1 MVEKMVSARRM
12 AFVALALGC
21 LIGCNT
27 NSTPGPAGDGSTGA
41 NAGDKRRIILLTN
54 GYSDFWKAAETGL
67 QAAAK
72 DFGLAAAGLEATFMA
87 NDGTN
92 EGQLD
97 KLRQIATQSDVAA
110 VGISVTDR
118 DNVAIADELRALRKK
133 GVKVIAIDSDLNENL
148 RDARYAFV
156 GSNNLAGG
164 RLLGTAARLLRP
176 DGGEYVTFVGRT
188 GAHNAIQRVDGFAE
202 GAGKNFVAKDNM
214 GDEIDMSK
222 AKENVRNAIRNHP
235 DLKFLVGIWSYNA
248 GKIVDV
254 VQDQNARDKF
264 TIVCFDADQDAIQHT
279 EAGLIDVLVVQNPY
293 RMGYDGVRL
302 MKALIE
308 DDQAVLDEM
317 LHQAGVD
324 GDRTIDT
331 GLKVVIPDDDSPLTA
346 DQFGDDIEFFKL
358 KDFRLWLD
366 KYGLKSS

>member
-1 MVEKMVSARRM
+1 
-12 AFVALALGC
+12 
-21 LIGCNT
+21 
-27 NSTPGPAGDGSTGA
+27 
-41 NAGDKRRIILLTN
+41 
-54 GYSDFWKAAETGL
+54 
-67 QAAAK
+67 
-72 DFGLAAAGLEATFMA
+72 
-87 NDGTN
+87 
-92 EGQLD
+92 
-97 KLRQIATQSDVAA
+97 
-110 VGISVTDR
+110 
-118 DNVAIADELRALRKK
+118 
-133 GVKVIAIDSDLNENL
+133 
-148 RDARYAFV
+148 
-156 GSNNLAGG
+156 
-164 RLLGTAARLLRP
+164 
-176 DGGEYVTFVGRT
+176 
-188 GAHNAIQRVDGFAE
+188 
-202 GAGKNFVAKDNM
+202 
-214 GDEIDMSK
+214 DMSK